1 MLLTDGSLWKMT
13 TLPPLSPVARR
24 SPSWLNSTHD
34 IISAEIL
41 NENDY
46 LLLFWTIYPLISYIR

>member
-1 MLLTDGSLWKMT
+1 MT

-34 IISAEIL
+34 IISAGRNKIGTS
-41 NENDY
+41 NEKY
-46 LLLFWTIYPLISYIR
+46 LQKNKIV